1 MNDSLS
7 RALVSARVTVRDR
20 RSVTLFARTHEV
32 TVGPVLSFDAR
43 EPRLTGIEHLLA
55 AVAADVVGG
64 FCRLAD
70 RRRLVVDE
78 IEAVLKGEIA
88 DPLVHLGVVGVEG
101 APRLARLE
109 VRVFA
114 GSSEPDSRLRP
125 LWEEMLH
132 RAPVINTLRPSVE
145 LDLHFQITG

>member
-1 MNDSLS
+1 MNDSLC

-20 RSVTLFARTHEV
+20 QSITLFARSHEV
-32 TVGPVLSFDAR
+32 TVGPVLSFDAH
-43 EPRLTGIEHLLA
+43 EPRLTGMEHLLA

-64 FCRLAD
+64 FRRLAD

-88 DPLVHLGVVGVEG
+88 DPLVHLGVVGEEG
-101 APRLARLE
+101 EPRLARLE

-114 GSSEPDSRLRP
+114 GTSEPDSRLRP
-125 LWEEMLH
+125 VWEEMLR
-132 RAPVINTLRPSVE
+132 RAPVINTLRPGVE
-145 LDLHFQITG
+145 LDLQIQITG